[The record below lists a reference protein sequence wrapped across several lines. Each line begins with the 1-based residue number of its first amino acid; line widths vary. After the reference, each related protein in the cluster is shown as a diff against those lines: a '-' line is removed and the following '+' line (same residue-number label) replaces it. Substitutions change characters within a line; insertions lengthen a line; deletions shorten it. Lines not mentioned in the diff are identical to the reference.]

1 MSWMREN
8 GGYSNGYGN
17 DYGKRYD
24 YDASSRDTSADARST
39 SRGPGGYGGMGSEAT
54 SRVTGPSYLERRQAN
69 RRSGDQRWD
78 TSRSRS
84 RPGGNASESIR
95 NVEDILRYI
104 EQQWSF
110 MSSNSCVPIKVALQ
124 LMDQSSLGLADQS
137 DGFQRI
143 HQQLQSALK
152 AIVNEHHQGFNS
164 SIGTFHQIQA
174 SLQLSQQRVRELKS
188 SLVEAK
194 SNLSISRPELKA
206 FATSS
211 QNYDQMLQVLNHI
224 EELRAM
230 PEKIEAQI
238 SDKRFLGA
246 VDTLQEALKLIRK
259 PEMEEIGALS
269 DLQVYLSN
277 QEHSITD
284 ILIEELHSHLYLK
297 SPYCE
302 QRWSKY
308 AARQGTSE
316 NTMIGTERRQLYQF
330 LNSLNLAHP
339 LKEDSGRNP
348 EADSFSYI
356 FLLLEALS
364 RMSRLD
370 VAVDAIEQRMPVEL
384 FRVVEKCYVEVEQ
397 RHPNNMRS
405 TGGKR
410 RNLATVW
417 QDDDLRKEIV
427 EDMLSLLYARF
438 EAIAEGHRVVHDV
451 ISGISRR
458 HGERDASLLRSF
470 NGLWKLYQSEI
481 RSLLH
486 DHLSSSGDLNSRSRL
501 NEDVQVNM
509 FRPHA
514 RDKAKR
520 LFKLSDTDKTSPSI
534 ATERDD
540 LDQILKAS
548 VPGLV
553 TQGLSSGDRL
563 DDSNKTIDRSG
574 TGHKLLVEPS
584 VFNMGILLPPSLS
597 FLTRLREIVPNNSDV
612 VVSTLTSFLD
622 DFLVNVFEPQMEET
636 LTEACDAAYGQS
648 DAFQED
654 PKWQTQATK
663 PVFKSTIEV
672 YQLINSFCRMLTSLP
687 PNQSFSELILGQ
699 IRAHYNRLNEIYRS
713 IVTKTQTDP
722 TVSKS
727 RFKSAS
733 LAEGGDMLSVIKTL
747 INTPASATPDL
758 WSQET
763 MALINLIKSTNF
775 ADDDLLSST
784 RSIRQL
790 SVLFTSSTWF
800 VARLQALRH
809 IDPKASNNTTTSL
822 AAHQARTWDDASTG
836 DPYLPLSAE
845 TAQEFDSL
853 TSSIANLS
861 ALILRTL
868 HLELRL
874 QTLTGINRALSTT
887 YQLNQPFNEPDSSIL
902 SLNATTIAFDAELAS
917 HLPQANRRAC
927 VAHLPELV
935 DVALVSLAGRVTA
948 MDEHGARRMALNI
961 LVLQQ
966 GLKEIDEGADLA
978 LAARYWECWDRT
990 GESILAECKAGRV
1003 SKVDAREMVRLCY
1016 STGGDANQRDQM
1028 FSTLG

>member
-1 MSWMREN
+1 MSWLREN
-8 GGYSNGYGN
+8 GVGYSNGYAN
-17 DYGKRYD
+17 DYGNRYD
-24 YDASSRDTSADARST
+24 YDSGSRDTSADGRST
-39 SRGPGGYGGMGSEAT
+39 SRGPGGYGGLAPETTS
-54 SRVTGPSYLERRQAN
+54 SRVTGPTYLERRQAN
-69 RRSGDQRWD
+69 RR
-78 TSRSRS
+78 
-84 RPGGNASESIR
+84 N
-95 NVEDILRYI
+95 ILRYI

-110 MSSNSCVPIKVALQ
+110 MASNSCVPVKVALQ

-137 DGFQRI
+137 DNFQRI

-174 SLQLSQQRVRELKS
+174 SLQLSQQRVRELKG

-194 SNLSISRPELKA
+194 GNLSISRPELKA

-211 QNYDQMLQVLNHI
+211 QNFDQMLQVLNHI

-238 SDKRFLGA
+238 SEKRFLGA

-277 QEHSITD
+277 QEHSVTD

-308 AARQGTSE
+308 ASRQGSSE
-316 NTMIGTERRQLYQF
+316 TTMIGTERRQLYQF
-330 LNSLNLAHP
+330 LNKLNLSQP
-339 LKEDSGRNP
+339 TKEDPGRNP

-384 FRVVEKCYVEVEQ
+384 FRVVEKCYIEVEQ
-397 RHPNNMRS
+397 RYPNNMRS
-405 TGGKR
+405 NGGKR
-410 RNLATVW
+410 STLTTIW
-417 QDDDLRKEIV
+417 QDDEVRTEIV
-427 EDMLSLLYARF
+427 QDMLSLLYARF

-458 HGERDASLLRSF
+458 HGERDTTLLRSF

-486 DHLSSSGDLNSRSRL
+486 DHLSSSGDLNSRGRL
-501 NEDVQVNM
+501 NEDVQINM
-509 FRPHA
+509 FRPHV
-514 RDKAKR
+514 RDKTKR
-520 LFKLSDTDKTSPSI
+520 LFKLSDTDKTSTGI
-534 ATERDD
+534 AAERDD

-553 TQGLSSGDRL
+553 TQGLSSGDRM
-563 DDSNKTIDRSG
+563 DDNSKSLDRSG

-584 VFNMGILLPPSLS
+584 VFNMAILLPPSLS
-597 FLTRLREIVPNNSDV
+597 FLTRLREIVPSNSDV

-636 LTEACDAAYGQS
+636 LTEACNAAYSQS

-654 PKWQTQATK
+654 PRWQMQATK
-663 PVFKSTIEV
+663 PIFKCTIEIF
-672 YQLINSFCRMLTSLP
+672 QLINSFCRMLVSLP
-687 PNQSFSELILGQ
+687 PNQSFSELILSQ
-699 IRAHYNRLNEIYRS
+699 IRTHYNRLNEIYRTV
-713 IVTKTQTDP
+713 VTKSQSDP
-722 TVSKS
+722 AASKT
-727 RFKSAS
+727 RYKSAS
-733 LAEGGDMLSVIKTL
+733 LAEGGDLLSLIKTL
-747 INTPASATPDL
+747 VNSPASATLDL
-758 WSQET
+758 WARET
-763 MALINLIKSTNF
+763 NSLINLVKTTPSIEE
-775 ADDDLLSST
+775 DLLTSSK
-784 RSIRQL
+784 SIRQL

-800 VARLQALRH
+800 AARLQTLRH
-809 IDPKASNNTTTSL
+809 IDPKAANSTTTSL
-822 AAHQARTWDDASTG
+822 AAHQARAWNDPTTASE
-836 DPYLPLSAE
+836 PYLPLSQD

-853 TSSIANLS
+853 SASLTNLA

-874 QTLTGINRALSTT
+874 ETLAGVGRAVSIN
-887 YQLNQPFNEPDSSIL
+887 YQLDQPFNEPDSAIL
-902 SLNATTIAFDAELAS
+902 ALNTSMLAFDAELAS
-917 HLPQANRRAC
+917 RLPPSNRRAC
-927 VAHLPELV
+927 VANLPGLV
-935 DVALVSLAGRVTA
+935 DSSLIALAGRVVA
-948 MDEHGARRMALNI
+948 MDEHGARHMALNI

-966 GLKEIDEGADLA
+966 GLKEIDESADLGR
-978 LAARYWECWDRT
+978 AARYWECWDRT
-990 GESILAECKAGRV
+990 GEAVMAEFKAGRV
-1003 SKVDAREMVRLCY
+1003 SREDTREMVRLCY
-1016 STGGDANQRDQM
+1016 SAGGDGSIRDQLL
-1028 FSTLG
+1028 STLG